1 MTQRVVHLLEA
12 VEVQIGDQRLV
23 LPAVLPTRKRLGETL
38 DEHAAVRQAGK
49 RVDAGKSHRL
59 AFALLHAARHR
70 QHALQEGDAGIGPP
84 GRAKR
89 QQRQAHVEKALAGMA
104 RRRSEG
110 SRAGKEGVSKCGYW
124 W

>member
-23 LPAVLPTRKRLGETL
+23 LQAVLPTRKRLGETL

-49 RVDAGKSHRL
+49 RVDAGKSQSL

-70 QHALQEGDAGIGPP
+70 KHALQEGDAGICPP
-84 GRAKR
+84 ARANTKKR
-89 QQRQAHVEKALAGMA
+89 QDHVDQALPGVTDRESA
-104 RRRSEG
+104 RWTPTHKDK
-110 SRAGKEGVSKCGYW
+110 SRA
-124 W
+124 

>member
-70 QHALQEGDAGIGPP
+70 KHALQE
-84 GRAKR
+84 
-89 QQRQAHVEKALAGMA
+89 
-104 RRRSEG
+104 RSEEHT
-110 SRAGKEGVSKCGYW
+110 SELQSLMRSSYAVFCLKKKNKYCSKNDE
-124 W
+124 